1 MYIDEGS
8 AGDDGELH
16 IDVDGH
22 EYTEQE
28 NFSYA
33 NTGIDDSV
41 MVDTGD
47 GGHLIY
53 TDTDH
58 SGVADL
64 VTEVDEHGDVVQ
76 QARFDSADHSWV
88 DIDSAGAPGG
98 DGAEQIV
105 VDTGSGRQSV
115 GEATVASAGGAP
127 DTAVVTDGQGD
138 TVLYTDVNR
147 DGVADQ
153 AVEISVD
160 GHVVVADDAGDGHW
174 TAVQEGHL
182 DESGQITIDEAS
194 GGTWLPPADVTP
206 ERGADNGGTAGGTA
220 GGTVHD
226 GASHGG
232 TDHVAQPAATGH
244 HRHATE
250 VSDMS
255 GAASDAAWGAAWHA
269 VVDSSSGV
277 VRIDSMTGQ
286 WISAN

>member
-1 MYIDEGS
+1 MRGGGTNQRVVIRGRRDAH
-8 AGDDGELH
+8 AGYVTRLAEDAR
-16 IDVDGH
+16 V
-22 EYTEQE
+22 
-28 NFSYA
+28 
-33 NTGIDDSV
+33 GIDDLLQLA
-41 MVDTGD
+41 MRQ
-47 GGHLIY
+47 
-53 TDTDH
+53 
-58 SGVADL
+58 VADIKRL
-64 VTEVDEHGDVVQ
+64 DGTVCNVGGGLAHSISLRELTTALLGSDATRVRGFS
-76 QARFDSADHSWV
+76 ARFTGV
-88 DIDSAGAPGG
+88 VFPGETLRLRG
-98 DGAEQIV
+98 WQEE
-105 VDTGSGRQSV
+105 GRVV